1 MDFPSSLDPTVVR
14 ENGHRQLGSK
24 SGYLQ
29 AAGLGHV
36 RAVGA
41 GVGHHGEIL
50 QGAFRDEDCRIH
62 RGLVTLPCPI
72 FNSIAWV
79 VPKSEPS
86 VDIDPAEKSKVQRAV
101 ALMLAQFGE
110 AASGLWVRVRSNI
123 PIGYGLGS
131 STADI
136 VAALKAT
143 AAALG
148 IGLSPTQLLKMAVA
162 AEQASDGTMFTSRA
176 VLTAHWEGIVIE
188 NFARPLPPM
197 GIISINC
204 RPESPLLT
212 LDFPPARYE
221 PAEIDHFDEL
231 RRILR
236 RAISNADQTLLAK
249 VGTES
254 ALINQRY
261 LPQPGLP
268 DVLDIARANGALGIQ
283 VAHSGR
289 MVGVILQANLNRSDP
304 RVSAI
309 MGGLAELGMVPMF
322 ISRLQ

>member
-1 MDFPSSLDPTVVR
+1 MDTRSSLDPTVVR
-14 ENGHRQLGSK
+14 ENGRCQLGSK
-24 SGYLQ
+24 NAYVQ
-29 AAGLGHV
+29 AAGLRPA
-36 RAVGA
+36 RAVGV
-41 GVGHHGEIL
+41 GIGHHGEIL
-50 QGAFRDEDCRIH
+50 QGAFRDQDCRIH

-79 VPKSEPS
+79 SPRSAPS
-86 VDIDPAEKSKVQRAV
+86 VDLDPAEKSKVQRAV
-101 ALMLAQFGE
+101 ALMLGQFGE
-110 AASGLWVRVRSNI
+110 RAPGLSVWVRSNI

-148 IGLSPTQLLKMAVA
+148 KSLSPAQLLEIAVA
-162 AEQASDGTMFTSRA
+162 AEEASDGTMFTSRA
-176 VLTAHWEGIVIE
+176 VLTAHREGIVIE
-188 NFARPLPPM
+188 EFAQLLPPL

-204 RPESPLLT
+204 CPESPLLT

-236 RAISNADQTLLAK
+236 RAISNADQALLAR
-249 VGTES
+249 VATES

-261 LPQPGLP
+261 IAQPGLP
-268 DVLDIARANGALGIQ
+268 DVLDIACANGALGIQ

-289 MVGVILQANLNRSDP
+289 MVGVILQANRNRSDP
-304 RVSAI
+304 QVSAI
-309 MGGLAELGMVPMF
+309 MSGLAELGVVPMF